1 MTDYKAERAEAWREE
16 LRKSIPAK
24 DRTNLERVE
33 MPMQDAVE
41 RRSNNLEVNLG
52 LTEEMAVKESHRCLD
67 CANPTCVTGCPV
79 NVNIPKFIKKIEAKD
94 FLGAAAVIKETS
106 TLPAVCG
113 RVVRKKNS
121 ASQNVSTLKN
131 LKNRLLPSDIW
142 SVLRLIMREKA
153 ARCQFPNV
161 KNQTA

>member
-79 NVNIPKFIKKIEAKD
+79 NVNIPKFIKKIFGIGGSIAWKNMKRSRRQYRTTV
-94 FLGAAAVIKETS
+94 LSIIISVGQAA
-106 TLPAVCG
+106 L
-113 RVVRKKNS
+113 
-121 ASQNVSTLKN
+121 
-131 LKNRLLPSDIW
+131 
-142 SVLRLIMREKA
+142 
-153 ARCQFPNV
+153 
-161 KNQTA
+161 